1 MRVRLVVVVVVKV
14 CYVMCVAVLSKKNQ
28 SFRRFAELDVISTPL
43 LLTGRP
49 RFFPFVSACLSTDSG
64 LNWEN
69 VKKNKNLILKVTFIL
84 CDFNGRPT
92 DRLPVVVVAAAAF
105 DDFEPFWPFEG
116 SNEDD
121 WLWELEWLCDEERL
135 TLSPMNPVHSAA
147 PHRH

>member
-1 MRVRLVVVVVVKV
+1 MRVRLVVVVVKV

-64 LNWEN
+64 
-69 VKKNKNLILKVTFIL
+69 FIL

-121 WLWELEWLCDEERL
+121 WL
-135 TLSPMNPVHSAA
+135 
-147 PHRH
+147 